1 MDMQMVKYGN
11 ELQQIG
17 GNLIKVSKQM
27 HQNISDEI
35 IENAELFYIEL
46 QNATN
51 IVHSSLRSLES
62 IKAPKVIEEEHHLLI
77 ISFKG
82 FIEIIKELLNTIDLN
97 TLTINESD
105 FENGLA
111 NLKLIENKV
120 GLASREI
127 IKKILLTHSD

>member
-1 MDMQMVKYGN
+1 MDTRMVKYGN
-11 ELQQIG
+11 ELQLIG

-27 HQNISDEI
+27 HLNISDGI
-35 IENAELFYIEL
+35 IVNTELFYIDL
-46 QNATN
+46 QNAVN

-62 IKAPKVIEEEHHLLI
+62 IKAPKVIEDEHHLLI
-77 ISFKG
+77 LSFKG
-82 FIEIIKELLNTIDLN
+82 VSETVKELLNTIDLD

-120 GLASREI
+120 GFASREI
-127 IKKILLTHSD
+127 IKKILLNHSN

>member
-1 MDMQMVKYGN
+1 MDIQMVKYGN
-11 ELQQIG
+11 ELQLIG

-27 HQNISDEI
+27 HLNISDGI
-35 IENAELFYIEL
+35 IENVELVYIDL
-46 QNATN
+46 QNAMN

-77 ISFKG
+77 LSFKG
-82 FIEIIKELLNTIDLN
+82 FIETVKELLNTIDLN

-120 GLASREI
+120 GFASREI
-127 IKKILLTHSD
+127 IKKILLNHSE